1 MFASGAVELVYN
13 GLILCLLLLVVWW
26 VVLFGLGLCMTACF
40 FEIWLFVGLWLC
52 FGVLL
57 FNTDGCFAF
66 LVVVVTLDYFCCV
79 LFGCFGLVFR
89 LILLLL
95 FIVAWCELLFWG
107 VGLLLVVVGWSGGY
121 GSCVLIITLL
131 VGFGIAFWMRGCML
145 G

>member
-1 MFASGAVELVYN
+1 M
-13 GLILCLLLLVVWW
+13 
-26 VVLFGLGLCMTACF
+26 
-40 FEIWLFVGLWLC
+40 
-52 FGVLL
+52 L

-95 FIVAWCELLFWG
+95 FIVAWCKLLFWG
-107 VGLLLVVVGWSGGY
+107 VGLLLVVAGWSGGY